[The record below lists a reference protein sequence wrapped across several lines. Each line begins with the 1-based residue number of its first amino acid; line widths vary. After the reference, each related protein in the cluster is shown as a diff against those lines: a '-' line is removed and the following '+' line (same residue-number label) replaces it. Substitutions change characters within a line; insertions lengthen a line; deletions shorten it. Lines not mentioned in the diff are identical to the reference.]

1 MRAHNYCKVCGE
13 RNAANVTRCSVCQQ
27 EIHSTTRNNP
37 VNSSSFRSP
46 TMVIFDIDSTILNV
60 SQRYKDARRANYIDK
75 DGAPKKKSTFE
86 TLGKARKRAHEFLF
100 SPDNLRKDTAI
111 PGAIGLVNDLVAQG
125 HIIAYVTARN
135 FNFRDVTRNQLE
147 DKGFPLFKDD
157 SDMELLFLKD
167 KLGESTSQ
175 YKEGVY
181 AKLLASYDVRMVF
194 DDMKENL
201 QAAVS
206 QGITGVYPSIQD
218 YTRYQVKSNPHA
230 FYSSIVDDKGY
241 PKEDPDEEPYQS
253 YRSHADESGMGRTG
267 YSAKNPPLNCG
278 CGKSPCM
285 TFGGLKNPGDIQSRV
300 ESILIKEGGAA
311 GLKPLKAAFP
321 EGTTKKQATA
331 AIAKMDTIRLHKHG
345 DYILKNPLGIR
356 STLEDEDEYV
366 PEYDT
371 LEEAIAGGIFGAESM
386 GFPFIVYEHGPDFG
400 GRKYF
405 TRSNDYE
412 TSSPSNVVEEHY
424 IARNPEEYSEDY
436 MVPRDIHRLG
446 KAADS
451 LDDTYDEQDVPEWWK
466 SKLSVTAK
474 DADTL
479 ADSLDYVAN
488 NPAALP
494 IMSGEPSGKHTKLG
508 AVFSEVFIGRNVIKD
523 VGEGIQS
530 IYRGLIG
537 GRTSMAERRM
547 AMAVATMQKELSDR
561 AKALGGNAIA
571 NLKVD
576 YELPGAA
583 SITIIASA
591 DAIKMPR
598 PPKKNPNYSI
608 DEDFERMKKMA
619 YDVRTREVA
628 GEPINGREWWNQQ
641 SSWIEERYGT
651 EPLDVTWAMPLNT
664 EGFDPQDKSQ
674 EFDDNGVKP
683 LHFLNQLKRI
693 PMTKQPTPERIMQIA
708 LNIGQGQASGS
719 VETDFTLDDF
729 IIRQNPLPLMGLSV
743 QVSGHRNA
751 AGAFVMK
758 GKKFLILQR
767 SKKETSKHGL
777 WELPGGKVEKG
788 ETPRQ
793 TAVIE
798 TKEEAGLDIKLK
810 ANLGPHHDNKKKK
823 TYHAYTGVAKKGQRV
838 KLSEEH
844 SAHKWVTPEEVMAM
858 PKKKVSHHL
867 LYFLK
872 KEGETI
878 RSNPRSNPPKNKI
891 EKGKKLYEHM
901 NGKAPEK
908 IEKKKIDMGDV
919 WYQVGEGGCWQIG
932 YMSGKETGKTE
943 QKYTHTFNEETKDG
957 NFPKLYATMPENG
970 KPMLIITGGTWK
982 IRTDDKGVAWIYD

>member
-1 MRAHNYCKVCGE
+1 
-13 RNAANVTRCSVCQQ
+13 
-27 EIHSTTRNNP
+27 
-37 VNSSSFRSP
+37 
-46 TMVIFDIDSTILNV
+46 MVIFDIDSTILNV

-345 DYILKNPLGIR
+345 DYILKNPLNIRDDANPDYYLCQSCGHEADPVEYAEIR
-356 STLEDEDEYV
+356 SDPSLNIGGTSPICPYCGNQNAYEPRYHWQDEGHTMA
-366 PEYDT
+366 P
-371 LEEAIAGGIFGAESM
+371 LSF
-386 GFPFIVYEHGPDFG
+386 
-400 GRKYF
+400 K
-405 TRSNDYE
+405 
-412 TSSPSNVVEEHY
+412 
-424 IARNPEEYSEDY
+424 NPEEYSEDY

-451 LDDTYDEQDVPEWWK
+451 LESTYDEQDVPEWWK
-466 SKLSVTAK
+466 SKLSVAAK

-479 ADSLDYVAN
+479 ADSLSYVN
-488 NPAALP
+488 FLP
-494 IMSGEPSGKHTKLG
+494 
-508 AVFSEVFIGRNVIKD
+508 
-523 VGEGIQS
+523 
-530 IYRGLIG
+530 
-537 GRTSMAERRM
+537 
-547 AMAVATMQKELSDR
+547 
-561 AKALGGNAIA
+561 
-571 NLKVD
+571 
-576 YELPGAA
+576 
-583 SITIIASA
+583 
-591 DAIKMPR
+591 
-598 PPKKNPNYSI
+598 
-608 DEDFERMKKMA
+608 
-619 YDVRTREVA
+619 
-628 GEPINGREWWNQQ
+628 
-641 SSWIEERYGT
+641 
-651 EPLDVTWAMPLNT
+651 
-664 EGFDPQDKSQ
+664 
-674 EFDDNGVKP
+674 
-683 LHFLNQLKRI
+683 
-693 PMTKQPTPERIMQIA
+693 
-708 LNIGQGQASGS
+708 
-719 VETDFTLDDF
+719 
-729 IIRQNPLPLMGLSV
+729 
-743 QVSGHRNA
+743 
-751 AGAFVMK
+751 
-758 GKKFLILQR
+758 
-767 SKKETSKHGL
+767 
-777 WELPGGKVEKG
+777 
-788 ETPRQ
+788 
-793 TAVIE
+793 
-798 TKEEAGLDIKLK
+798 
-810 ANLGPHHDNKKKK
+810 
-823 TYHAYTGVAKKGQRV
+823 
-838 KLSEEH
+838 
-844 SAHKWVTPEEVMAM
+844 
-858 PKKKVSHHL
+858 
-867 LYFLK
+867 
-872 KEGETI
+872 
-878 RSNPRSNPPKNKI
+878 
-891 EKGKKLYEHM
+891 
-901 NGKAPEK
+901 
-908 IEKKKIDMGDV
+908 
-919 WYQVGEGGCWQIG
+919 
-932 YMSGKETGKTE
+932 
-943 QKYTHTFNEETKDG
+943 
-957 NFPKLYATMPENG
+957 
-970 KPMLIITGGTWK
+970 
-982 IRTDDKGVAWIYD
+982 

>member
-1 MRAHNYCKVCGE
+1 
-13 RNAANVTRCSVCQQ
+13 
-27 EIHSTTRNNP
+27 
-37 VNSSSFRSP
+37 
-46 TMVIFDIDSTILNV
+46 MVIFDIDSTILNV

-194 DDMKENL
+194 DDMRENL

-218 YTRYQVKSNPHA
+218 YTRYQVKSNPSHL
-230 FYSSIVDDKGY
+230 VDYHKGQQFVIHEH
-241 PKEDPDEEPYQS
+241 PDVAGRMMIDPD
-253 YRSHADESGMGRTG
+253 DEDGKTVAETSSVDVYTG
-267 YSAKNPPLNCG
+267 KAKNPPLNCG
-278 CGKSPCM
+278 CGKTPCM

-345 DYILKNPLGIR
+345 DYILKNPLNIRDDANPDYYLCQSCGHEADPVEYAEIR
-356 STLEDEDEYV
+356 SDPSLNIGGTSPICPYCGNQNAYEPRYHWQDEGHTMA
-366 PEYDT
+366 P
-371 LEEAIAGGIFGAESM
+371 LSF
-386 GFPFIVYEHGPDFG
+386 
-400 GRKYF
+400 K
-405 TRSNDYE
+405 
-412 TSSPSNVVEEHY
+412 
-424 IARNPEEYSEDY
+424 NPEEYSEDY

-451 LDDTYDEQDVPEWWK
+451 LDDTYDEGQEVPEWWK

-743 QVSGHRNA
+743 QVSDHRNA

-844 SAHKWVTPEEVMAM
+844 SAHKWVTAAEVFTM
-858 PKKKVSHHL
+858 PDAKVSHHL

-872 KEGETI
+872 ENPEMFPISAQGYHKMVSSAITKA
-878 RSNPRSNPPKNKI
+878 RNNPRSNPPTKKI
-891 EKGKKLYEHM
+891 EKGKKLYKHM
-901 NGKAPEK
+901 NGKEPEK
-908 IEKKKIDMGDV
+908 IETKKIDMGDV